1 LEQSYLEYFYHYPI
15 QNGFVTFMLGFLF
28 SLTVYHFLLYFQQK
42 DSLYLYYSGYTFFI
56 MMSQFNHIPDGF
68 LRRLIYPYVSLGNYT
83 PVFTE
88 AYYILYF
95 VFAFKFLNVKQQ
107 FPKWHKICFR
117 ILYWVIGFCV
127 LKLLIYIP
135 TGNYFFMDF
144 GYLVFAVL
152 MSILGIITYIPFF
165 KMHSP
170 VKYYLIVGS
179 MILFVFSVISL
190 FLYEDLESK
199 GRSMEAAFSILYV
212 GYILENILFSLGL
225 GHKQKLILDERN
237 RSQETLITQFRENED
252 LRSKVQAQLE
262 ENVKAMEIKAEAER
276 LKGLQTQYDKE
287 LAELK
292 LLALRSQMNPHFI
305 FNSLNSIKR
314 YIIDNDKE
322 KAVYY
327 MNKFAKLIRRIL
339 ASTMEKESSLSDEL
353 ETMELYVNI
362 ENIRFNNEIEFSIT
376 CGPDINPAGI
386 KIPSLLLQPFLENA
400 IWHGLSPKK
409 KDMKLEVFLFK
420 NKENEVRI
428 EIIDNGIGLRKSRHI
443 KERKVHKSDS
453 VGISLSKERL
463 EHFSKQYQS
472 KGQIKIMDLE
482 EMDNGLSGT
491 MVIIDLPHK

>member
-1 LEQSYLEYFYHYPI
+1 MEQSYLEYFYNFPF
-15 QNGFVTFMLGFLF
+15 QNGYLTFTLGFLF

-42 DSLYLYYSGYTFFI
+42 DTLYLYYSGYTFFI
-56 MMSQFNHIPDGF
+56 VLSQLIHLPDGF
-68 LRRLIYPYVSLGNYT
+68 IYQFLQPIKGIVHYPMVYSEVYYV
-83 PVFTE
+83 
-88 AYYILYF
+88 LYF
-95 VFAFKFLNVKQQ
+95 FFAFKFLDVKSQ
-107 FPKWHKICFR
+107 FPKWYRICFR
-117 ILYWVIGFCV
+117 ILYIVIGFCV
-127 LKLLIYIP
+127 LKILAYIFTGDYIYLDI
-135 TGNYFFMDF
+135 
-144 GYLVFAVL
+144 GYLIFTVL
-152 MSILGIITYIPFF
+152 MSILGIVTYIPFF
-165 KMHSP
+165 KMRSP
-170 VKYYLIVGS
+170 LKYYLIIGS
-179 MILFVFSVISL
+179 MILFAFSVISL
-190 FLYEDLESK
+190 IIYQGLESAGK
-199 GRSMEAAFSILYV
+199 SMEAPFSILYT
-212 GYILENILFSLGL
+212 GYILENVLFSLGL
-225 GHKQKLILDERN
+225 GHKQKMILDERN
-237 RSQETLITQFRENED
+237 QSQERLLAQFKENED
-252 LRSKVQAQLE
+252 LRVKVQAQLE

-362 ENIRFNNEIEFSIT
+362 ENLRFNNEIAFSIQIE
-376 CGPDINPAGI
+376 PEINSAGI

-409 KDMKLEVFLFK
+409 KDMKLQLVLSK
-420 NKENEVRI
+420 RNENEVRI
-428 EIIDNGIGLRKSRHI
+428 EILDNGIGLRKSRHI
-443 KERKVHKSDS
+443 KERKVHKNDS

-463 EHFSKQYQS
+463 EHFTQQFQG

-482 EMDNGLSGT
+482 ETNKGSSGT
-491 MVIIDLPHK
+491 KVIIDLPYN

>member
-1 LEQSYLEYFYHYPI
+1 MEQSYLEYFYYYPI

-28 SLTVYHFLLYFQQK
+28 SLTIYHFLLYFQQK

-56 MMSQFNHIPDGF
+56 MLSQFNHIPDGF
-68 LRRLIYPYVSLGNYT
+68 LRKLIYPSLNLGSYT

-95 VFAFKFLNVKQQ
+95 VFAFKFLNVKKQ
-107 FPKWHKICFR
+107 FPKWHAICFK

-127 LKLLIYIP
+127 IKLLLYIFS
-135 TGNYFFMDF
+135 GDYVYLDL
-144 GYLVFAVL
+144 GYLIFTVL
-152 MSILGIITYIPFF
+152 MSILGIIIYMPFF

-212 GYILENILFSLGL
+212 GYILENVLFSLGL

-237 RSQETLITQFRENED
+237 RSQERLIAQFRENED
-252 LRSKVQAQLE
+252 LRLKVQAQLE

-362 ENIRFNNEIEFSIT
+362 ENLRFNNEIEFSIQT
-376 CGPDINPAGI
+376 ESHINLTDI

-409 KDMKLEVFLFK
+409 KNMKLQVVLSKKNEHEVQ
-420 NKENEVRI
+420 I
-428 EIIDNGIGLRKSRHI
+428 EIVDNGIGLRKSRHI
-443 KERKVHKSDS
+443 KERKVHKNDS
-453 VGISLSKERL
+453 IGISLSKERL
-463 EHFSKQYQS
+463 EHFSKQYLRV
-472 KGQIKIMDLE
+472 GQIKIIDLE
-482 EMDNGLSGT
+482 EGNNGMSGT
-491 MVIIDLPHK
+491 KVVINLPYK